1 MFLCLLVIGCT
12 QGGGTQEAKS
22 QAQAAGSN
30 PCALLDQTFP
40 ILGSIEIRREKGKPR
55 QDSFTFEAPDSGAV
69 CLFVVNG
76 RSGPPHGGRVSAA
89 WIDLDGQPLVGPNA
103 FSQQVEGFSR
113 SFEVTEGP
121 HALGVRLASGPEG
134 FLSVELR
141 FLGQD
146 LVAPSISFDPSDG
159 SVLATDMPLLRVG
172 YEDAR
177 SGVEP
182 ASLVIALNGE
192 DVTGRFA
199 KGPAEAVWQVGID
212 AYLPEGPNTLLVR
225 VADRAGNAAEASA
238 SFDVHVAT
246 DVLLAE
252 LESKDAL
259 YRRRSAAKLIEREG
273 EISVEVLRRSLRQLH
288 ATPEPRAV
296 GGLLALA
303 RPERGDF
310 LARSLAV
317 AAIGE
322 TARADPV
329 TSARADV
336 VAGLGTLLHE
346 DRSPGVKALS
356 ARALGLTQNPEA
368 LVPLDEVLEH
378 GPRVPVR
385 PASCEGF
392 YRSLCD
398 EQLASAVLA
407 AFPALKAAIR
417 IAGHGH
423 VVGNPG
429 DIMVIWRKYL
439 DKAEGLLGGG
449 GLAGPAGGDEGGAP

>member
-1 MFLCLLVIGCT
+1 
-12 QGGGTQEAKS
+12 
-22 QAQAAGSN
+22 
-30 PCALLDQTFP
+30 
-40 ILGSIEIRREKGKPR
+40 
-55 QDSFTFEAPDSGAV
+55 
-69 CLFVVNG
+69 
-76 RSGPPHGGRVSAA
+76 
-89 WIDLDGQPLVGPNA
+89 
-103 FSQQVEGFSR
+103 
-113 SFEVTEGP
+113 
-121 HALGVRLASGPEG
+121 VRLASGPES
-134 FLSVELR
+134 FLTLELR
-141 FLGQD
+141 YLGPDEAPPNLTFEPAEGALLASD
-146 LVAPSISFDPSDG
+146 LPR
-159 SVLATDMPLLRVG
+159 LRVG
-172 YEDAR
+172 YQDPGR
-177 SGVEP
+177 GVDL
-182 ASLVIALNGE
+182 ATLAVTLNGQE
-192 DVTGRFA
+192 VTGRFA
-199 KGPAEAVWQVGID
+199 AGPDEAIWQVGIAD
-212 AYLPEGPNTLLVR
+212 YLPEGLNSLRAR
-225 VADRAGNAAEASA
+225 VADRAGNVAEGGVA
-238 SFDVHVAT
+238 FEVHVAT
-246 DVLLAE
+246 DVLLAD
-252 LESKDAL
+252 LESEDAH

-296 GGLLALA
+296 DGLLALA
-303 RPERGDF
+303 RPGRGDF

-317 AAIGE
+317 AALGE
-322 TARADPV
+322 AARADPL

-378 GPRVPVR
+378 GPRVPAR

-449 GLAGPAGGDEGGAP
+449 GLPVPAGGDEGGGAP